1 MSTTAITP
9 YLFFSGRCEE
19 ALMFYEQAL
28 GAKTEMIMR
37 FNESP
42 DPVPP
47 GMLQPGFEAKIMH
60 CSFTIDGVR
69 LMAADG
75 CNDKGKMEGVQLA
88 LSVGTEAEAHKA
100 FDSLAVGGSV
110 GMPLNKT
117 FWSPC
122 FGMVTDTFNI
132 TWMVMV
138 PGEPV
143 AR

>member
-1 MSTTAITP
+1 MSTTTITP

-19 ALMFYEQAL
+19 ALKFYEQAL

-42 DPVPP
+42 DPIPS
-47 GMLQPGFEAKIMH
+47 GMLQPGFESKVMH
-60 CSFTIDGVR
+60 SSFTIDGAK

-75 CNDKGKMEGVQLA
+75 CNDKSKMEGIQLA
-88 LSVGTEAEAHKA
+88 LSVATEAEAHKA
-100 FDSLAVGGSV
+100 FDALAVGGLV

-122 FGMVTDTFNI
+122 FGMVTDRFNI
-132 TWMVMV
+132 SWMVMV
-138 PGEPV
+138 PGEPI
-143 AR
+143 A